1 MDAPAPPFER
11 LDFLYTPSADVAGD
25 MAYFTDV
32 LGGRLVFA
40 IEGMGTR
47 VAAIALSEDGPQ
59 VLLTDHLDG
68 ERAISV
74 YRVEDLAVALRTLE
88 ERGWETART
97 FEIPHG
103 PCCSFR
109 TPGGHRIA
117 IYQLVRPEAADSFV
131 GRRDF

>member
-1 MDAPAPPFER
+1 MDAAAPPFER
-11 LDFLYTPSADVAGD
+11 LDFLYTPSTDVPGD

-32 LGGRLVFA
+32 LGGRVVFA
-40 IEGMGTR
+40 IEGMGTK
-47 VAAIALSEDGPQ
+47 VAAIALSDDGPQ
-59 VLLTDHLDG
+59 VLLTDHLEG
-68 ERAISV
+68 EHAISV
-74 YRVEDLAVALRTLE
+74 YRVEDLPGALRTLE
-88 ERGWETART
+88 ARGWEAAGT

-117 IYQLVRPEAADSFV
+117 IYQLVRPEVAAGFE